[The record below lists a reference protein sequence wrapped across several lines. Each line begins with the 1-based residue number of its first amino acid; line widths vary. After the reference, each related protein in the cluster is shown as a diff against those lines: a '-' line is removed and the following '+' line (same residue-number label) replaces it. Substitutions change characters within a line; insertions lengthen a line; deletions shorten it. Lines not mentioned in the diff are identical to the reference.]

1 MALYKCIYLLTYLPS
16 EKVTMNYTIVS
27 QTELS
32 SVM

>member
-1 MALYKCIYLLTYLPS
+1 
-16 EKVTMNYTIVS
+16 MNYTIVS